1 MKYFSIQVTQV
12 TSGQEAEKPDSEE
25 PETVLDL
32 EREKERVD
40 DEAAEEL
47 LVMKK
52 DAVPAEKIVQS
63 ENLLSE
69 KMEAR
74 VKENDKAG
82 LGKNSQGK
90 GKNRGGNK
98 GKKRKEKV

>member
-1 MKYFSIQVTQV
+1 M
-12 TSGQEAEKPDSEE
+12 TSGDEAKKADSEE
-25 PETVLDL
+25 QVTVLDL

-40 DEAAEEL
+40 DEAADEL

-52 DAVPAEKIVQS
+52 DAVSAEKSVQS
-63 ENLLSE
+63 EKLVSE

-74 VKENDKAG
+74 VQENDKAGAG
-82 LGKNSQGK
+82 LGKNSHGK

-98 GKKRKEKV
+98 GKKRKEKM